1 MAIMGGDYYLLND
14 ATLSV
19 LFLIFFLRSLSPFPA
34 YLPNTNIFFPD
45 GVSGQESEG
54 PPSYTTVFTADV
66 ENVTPPPHYN
76 NINNV

>member
-1 MAIMGGDYYLLND
+1 M
-14 ATLSV
+14 
-19 LFLIFFLRSLSPFPA
+19 SPFPS

-45 GVSGQESEG
+45 GIQGGETEG

-76 NINNV
+76 NIKNV